1 MRSTK
6 KTTKLF
12 FSVKQTIAAGFG
24 LSLATSSSI
33 GGQVYAQANKVKD
46 GVDSLVSDNQEVV
59 SASSAIENLINAFL
73 FIVGGLA
80 VVMVIY
86 GGFKYITSGGDA
98 QAVASAKNTIIYAV
112 IGIAVAVLA
121 YAITKFVYDAL

>member
-46 GVDSLVSDNQEVV
+46 GVDSLVSDNQKVV